1 MYGILPCSFVGD
13 DIEKG
18 RRIPRD
24 NIEKR
29 KAATR
34 MAKKKAEPEDSAFFL
49 VKYILMELLVLVF
62 EFLVEVAE
70 DIAEG
75 GLLEIVLDLN

>member
-1 MYGILPCSFVGD
+1 M
-13 DIEKG
+13 
-18 RRIPRD
+18 
-24 NIEKR
+24 R
-29 KAATR
+29 KERPPPAWQ
-34 MAKKKAEPEDSAFFL
+34 KKAEPEDSAFFL